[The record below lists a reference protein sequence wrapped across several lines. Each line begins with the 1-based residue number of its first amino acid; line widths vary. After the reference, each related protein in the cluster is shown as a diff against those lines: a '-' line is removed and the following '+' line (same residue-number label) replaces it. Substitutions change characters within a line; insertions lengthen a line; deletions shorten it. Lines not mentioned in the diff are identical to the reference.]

1 MDKYFATL
9 DMALLKIKSLDE
21 IDSPKATKLFRHLL
35 DIEHDAGPEAEYIIR
50 LWKKERN
57 ICTLPDDG
65 SDHEQNRQ
73 LLDG

>member
-1 MDKYFATL
+1 MDKYFA
-9 DMALLKIKSLDE
+9 SLDIAALRMQHA
-21 IDSPKATKLFRHLL
+21 IDSPKATKLFRHVL

-57 ICTLPDDG
+57 INNLPDDG